1 LQHDET
7 QERDDLRDESGD
19 LPGAGTG
26 STRASLSDGGVSGG
40 GRERQP
46 STAIGPSDPPEP
58 LMAGR
63 EEAALTE
70 ARGTIR
76 AGRLAGKGMWPAI
89 WILALPVLFQQ
100 FMAALVGLVDKL
112 FAGSLPSEIVVPAM
126 DAIGVGSFVGWFIGI
141 AMAGLG
147 VGAQAII
154 ARSMGSG
161 NREEAELALGQALTL
176 SVFWGVL
183 VAVAMW
189 AMVTPLARMSGLSEE
204 AVMHCREYVGLIAL
218 GMPACGL
225 MMVGSMCLYGA
236 GETVRPSLIAVG
248 VNVVNVFFSWILSG
262 IVVRAGEWSLP
273 HPLPIDP
280 AVWGVRGIALGTT
293 IGYIA
298 GAIATVLLLRRGV
311 RDLIL
316 VKGTLRPRLAMGYR
330 IARLGIPNFLEG
342 MAMWAVNI
350 FMMYFIGLVA
360 IRQSDNGVGEGLVGA
375 HIIAIQWEA
384 LSFLPGFAMGTAAGA
399 LAGQYLGAG
408 NPAMARR
415 AIMACTIVGMLLM
428 GAAGASFMFLGE
440 PLTRL
445 ISDHPV
451 HLQHTPNL
459 LLVVGSVQ
467 VFFALS
473 MVTRQGLRGV
483 GDVKWTLFIT
493 TFSSYAIRLPLAYFF
508 GITLGLGLEGIWIGL
523 SAEIIIRGLFFGAR
537 FLHSGWERVKV

>member
-1 LQHDET
+1 M
-7 QERDDLRDESGD
+7 
-19 LPGAGTG
+19 
-26 STRASLSDGGVSGG
+26 
-40 GRERQP
+40 
-46 STAIGPSDPPEP
+46 TALGPSDPPDA
-58 LMAGR
+58 LLVGA
-63 EEAALTE
+63 EEGALEE

-112 FAGSLPSEIVVPAM
+112 FAGSLPDSVVVPAM

-154 ARSMGSG
+154 ARAMGSG
-161 NREEAELALGQALTL
+161 RRDEAELALGQALAL
-176 SVFWGVL
+176 SVFWGVV
-183 VAVAMW
+183 VALAMW
-189 AMVTPLARMSGLSEE
+189 AMVTPLARMSGLSDE
-204 AVMHCREYVGLIAL
+204 AVIHCREYVGLIAL
-218 GMPACGL
+218 GMPACGV

-236 GETVRPSLIAVG
+236 GETMRPSLIAVA
-248 VNVVNVFFSWILSG
+248 VNVVNVAFSWLLSG

-280 AVWGVRGIALGTT
+280 SIWGVRGIALGTT
-293 IGYIA
+293 IGYVA
-298 GAIATVLLLRRGV
+298 GAVATVMVLRRGV
-311 RDLIL
+311 RDLVL
-316 VKGTLRPRLAMGYR
+316 VTRTLRPRLDMGTR

-342 MAMWAVNI
+342 IAMWAVNLFI
-350 FMMYFIGLVA
+350 MYFIGLVA
-360 IRQSDNGVGEGLVGA
+360 VRQANGDAGEGLVGA

-415 AIMACTIVGMLLM
+415 AIAACTLVGMVMM
-428 GAAGASFMFLGE
+428 GAFGLIFMAAGA

-451 HLQHTPNL
+451 HLEHAPNL
-459 LLVVGSVQ
+459 LLIIGSVQ

-483 GDVKWTLFIT
+483 GDVRWTLFIT
-493 TFSSYAIRLPLAYFF
+493 TFSSYALRLPLAYLF
-508 GITLGLGLEGIWIGL
+508 GVVLGLGLEGIWIGM
-523 SAEIIIRGLFFGAR
+523 SAEIVIRGAMFGVR
-537 FLHSGWERVKV
+537 FLRSGWERVRV

>member
-1 LQHDET
+1 LAPTEPPIET
-7 QERDDLRDESGD
+7 
-19 LPGAGTG
+19 A
-26 STRASLSDGGVSGG
+26 SDGANGD
-40 GRERQP
+40 GRNRNGTRM
-46 STAIGPSDPPEP
+46 SALGPSDPPEA
-58 LMAGR
+58 LMAGA
-63 EEAALTE
+63 EEGALTE

-112 FAGSLPSEIVVPAM
+112 FAGSLPEGIVVPAM
-126 DAIGVGSFVGWFIGI
+126 DAIGIGSFVGWFIGI

-154 ARSMGSG
+154 ARAMGSG
-161 NREEAELALGQALTL
+161 RREEAELALGQAITL
-176 SVFWGVL
+176 SIVWGIF
-183 VAVAMW
+183 VALAMW
-189 AMVTPLARMSGLSEE
+189 AMVTPMARMSGLSDA

-218 GMPACGL
+218 GMPACGV

-248 VNVVNVFFSWILSG
+248 VNIVNVAFSWLLSG
-262 IVVRAGEWSLP
+262 IVVRAGEWSIP

-280 AVWGVRGIALGTT
+280 SIWGVRGIALGTA
-293 IGYIA
+293 IGYCA
-298 GAIATVLLLRRGV
+298 GAIATVVVLRRGV

-316 VKGTLRPRLAMGYR
+316 RRETLRPRLTMGVR

-342 MAMWAVNI
+342 MAMWAVNLFI
-350 FMMYFIGLVA
+350 MYFIGLVA
-360 IRQSDNGVGEGLVGA
+360 VRQASGEPGEGLVGA

-408 NPAMARR
+408 NPEMARR
-415 AIMACTIVGMLLM
+415 AITACTLVGMVM
-428 GAAGASFMFLGE
+428 MAAFGVVFMFAGE
-440 PLTRL
+440 PLTRV
-445 ISDHPV
+445 ISDHPL

-459 LLVVGSVQ
+459 LLIVGSVQ
-467 VFFALS
+467 IFFALS

-483 GDVKWTLFIT
+483 GDVNWTLFIT
-493 TFSSYAIRLPLAYFF
+493 SFSSYAVRLPLAYFF
-508 GITLGLGLEGIWIGL
+508 GVALGWGLEGIWIGL
-523 SAEIIIRGLFFGAR
+523 SAEIVIRGLMFGAR
-537 FLHSGWERVKV
+537 FLHGGWAKVRV